1 MLWIHPI
8 IQAFAIVIAWYVFYL
23 GTKRFRFLHLHQEAR
38 FTWKRH
44 VILGEIAFGFLL
56 AGIAGGIIMVY
67 LHWQG
72 FFITGIHGV
81 IGLLMI
87 PFVIFG
93 IISGVYMNYKK
104 EKNPVF
110 PFIHGLNNLVILIL
124 ALIQVITGLGI
135 VKAFVLGIG

>member
-1 MLWIHPI
+1 
-8 IQAFAIVIAWYVFYL
+8 
-23 GTKRFRFLHLHQEAR
+23 
-38 FTWKRH
+38 
-44 VILGEIAFGFLL
+44 
-56 AGIAGGIIMVY
+56 MVY

-110 PFIHGLNNLVILIL
+110 PFIHGLNNLVILIF